1 LNEVY
6 SMSDDTP
13 ASAPQGGTIGPEG
26 SAGAQLRAARERRG
40 LALDQLALLL
50 KVPVRKL
57 EALEADRFDE
67 LPGTAFVRGLATSIA
82 RQLEVEP
89 GPILAA
95 LPSAQVAPVALES
108 VTRGLATPYREPFD
122 SQRLTNWRNW
132 LRPTLIAPLALLVL
146 AALVWQAPAASTWM
160 PQGLVQ
166 AWTGMKDRLSGDAAS
181 AAPGAAADG
190 TSVTSTASVA
200 ASASEAMASAD
211 GGDSGGAV
219 AVAGAPSAVIET
231 VHSAP
236 REDLQPVPAAPA
248 ASATG
253 KNAAKAASA
262 QPPRAAYARTVVL
275 RTSADS
281 WVEVRDAAGAVLLS
295 RMLPAGE
302 TVGLEGGLPIRL
314 KIGNAEG
321 TEVFFRGQ
329 PVDLAP
335 LTRENVARVELN

>member
-1 LNEVY
+1 
-6 SMSDDTP
+6 MSEATP
-13 ASAPQGGTIGPEG
+13 APVPPAGATGPDG
-26 SAGAQLRAARERRG
+26 SAGAMLRAAREQRG
-40 LALDQLALLL
+40 LELDQLALLL

-57 EALEADRFDE
+57 EALEADRLDE
-67 LPGTAFVRGLATSIA
+67 LPGVAFIRGLATSIA
-82 RQLEVEP
+82 RQLEIDPAPV
-89 GPILAA
+89 LAA
-95 LPSAQVAPVALES
+95 LPTARVAPVALET

-132 LRPTLIAPLALLVL
+132 LRPNLIAPLALLVL
-146 AALVWQAPAASTWM
+146 ALLVWQAPAASTWL
-160 PQGLVQ
+160 PSGLVQ
-166 AWTGMKDRLSGDAAS
+166 AWSGLKERLSGEGSGAEPGVAGSGGAAVTETSPVPAAAAS
-181 AAPGAAADG
+181 D
-190 TSVTSTASVA
+190 
-200 ASASEAMASAD
+200 AMASAD

-236 REDLQPVPAAPA
+236 REELLPAPPA

-253 KNAAKAASA
+253 KNAAKAAAAASA
-262 QPPRAAYARTVVL
+262 AEASRAGYARTVVL
-275 RTSADS
+275 RTRADS
-281 WVEVRDAAGAVLLS
+281 WIEVRDAAGAVLLS

-302 TVGLEGGLPIRL
+302 TVGLEGSLPIRL

-321 TEVFFRGQ
+321 TEVLFRGK